1 MRDKSRPNDA
11 RKRTCTSPWS
21 RRDSRERHSA
31 RRYTRRRFRR
41 RYLSPPKDDSIRPNR
56 NVGRHRRHGH
66 RNRLAALMN
75 RRRSSVCIPHPH
87 ACLPAKDDQTSI
99 ELNCALQDRIAAD
112 RNMGA
117 HAGHR
122 RTPKR
127 AVWNFCWHTEWTCG
141 HVRTLVRFLGLSR
154 YATEFGRLRFLTP
167 FRKSSTHTAMGC
179 LPTATM
185 DGTNRHRARSGR
197 MEVFDGKRNL
207 WSQITAALTNEN
219 GTTTNASTAVA
230 VIDMKIAP

>member
-1 MRDKSRPNDA
+1 MGFDGIGRIACRIRPRSSSRGTNAGAQNKRANAIYHFAARLHAAQPTALQRDKSRPNDD
-11 RKRTCTSPWS
+11 RKRTCTRPWS

-127 AVWNFCWHTEWTCG
+127 AVWNFCWHTE
-141 HVRTLVRFLGLSR
+141 
-154 YATEFGRLRFLTP
+154 
-167 FRKSSTHTAMGC
+167 
-179 LPTATM
+179 
-185 DGTNRHRARSGR
+185 
-197 MEVFDGKRNL
+197 
-207 WSQITAALTNEN
+207 
-219 GTTTNASTAVA
+219 
-230 VIDMKIAP
+230 